1 MIFFLQ
7 FPRTCPYSLICLSVA
22 SCSCLKGACLFLTLR
37 QYLRLWFS
45 CSLACWFVFQL
56 GWPVGGCLSPVW
68 ETFLK
73 LWPSFSKFFL
83 EDEAPAVLA
92 CMLGDCQLVGLRGS
106 GQEGPGRRQG
116 VHLATRG
123 LFLSKFLPAEMC
135 PVAPCHIISLQTPGS
150 QLTHLLASKL
160 CGPLWSSVIFSLVL
174 CLYAFIAFIHLLSV
188 LASRERIDCQ
198 EQIINSIFQSAIFP

>member
-1 MIFFLQ
+1 MS
-7 FPRTCPYSLICLSVA
+7 YSLICFSVA
-22 SCSCLKGACLFLTLR
+22 SSSCSKGACLFLTLR

-45 CSLACWFVFQL
+45 CSLACWFVFQW
-56 GWPVGGCLSPVW
+56 GWLVGGCLSPVW

-92 CMLGDCQLVGLRGS
+92 CMLGACQLVGLRGS
-106 GQEGPGRRQG
+106 GQEGPGHCQG
-116 VHLATRG
+116 VHLTTRG
-123 LFLSKFLPAEMC
+123 LFLSTFLPAEMC
-135 PVAPCHIISLQTPGS
+135 PVALCHVISLQTPGS

-160 CGPLWSSVIFSLVL
+160 GGPLWSSVIFSLVL

-198 EQIINSIFQSAIFP
+198 KQIINSIFQSAIFP